1 MELTKEDYLDS
12 LKSWVK
18 YTPWEWTSN
27 YCDEQGRCWFE
38 IMGKWKLIKPEDAYN
53 TVTCLPYHINPINSM

>member
-18 YTPWEWTSN
+18 YTPWEWVDG

-38 IMGKWKLIKPEDAYN
+38 VMGNWKLIKPETAYN
-53 TVTCLPYHINPINSM
+53 TVTCLPFYINPN

>member
-1 MELTKEDYLDS
+1 MPTPKEDYLNS

-18 YTPWEWTSN
+18 YTPWEWVSD

-38 IMGKWKLIKPEDAYN
+38 IMGEWKLIKPATAYN
-53 TVTCLPYHINPINSM
+53 TITCLPFYINPN